1 MVIVLKRSRIED
13 FGVLMQVP
21 QEAAEVL
28 PARERILAAARRIFL
43 DGLPEHAT
51 MDAVAQ
57 QAGMSKKTIY
67 REFKSQVELLHALL
81 IENVADMGGLPP
93 PLPGEDIELELYGV
107 LVRMVTHFTSP
118 RSMALARL
126 IISEVR
132 RYPELMSA
140 SKPKGFPRELLA
152 NWLASP
158 AVRAQYNIEDPDEAS
173 AMLFG
178 MVMQD
183 SGFRL
188 MLDSN
193 ATMPPH
199 LIEARARRA
208 VQIFLR
214 GVRKSA

>member
-1 MVIVLKRSRIED
+1 MQAIEEA
-13 FGVLMQVP
+13 VP
-21 QEAAEVL
+21 QL
-28 PARERILAAARRIFL
+28 SPRERILAAARKIFL
-43 DGLPEHAT
+43 DGPPEQAT
-51 MDAVAQ
+51 MDAVAH

-67 REFKSQVELLHALL
+67 REFKSQVELLAALL
-81 IENVADMGGLPP
+81 IESVADMGAFLPP
-93 PLPGEDIELELYGV
+93 GPDDDIELELYGV

-132 RYPELMSA
+132 RYPELMTA

-152 NWLASP
+152 QWLAAP
-158 AVRAQYNIEDPDEAS
+158 VVRAKFQIEDPDDAA

-183 SGFRL
+183 SGFKL
-188 MLDSN
+188 LVVNN
-193 ATMPPH
+193 AVMPQH

-214 GVRKSA
+214 GVRK

>member
-1 MVIVLKRSRIED
+1 
-13 FGVLMQVP
+13 MQIP

-28 PARERILAAARRIFL
+28 PARERILSAARKIFL

-51 MDAVAQ
+51 MDAVAH

-67 REFKSQVELLHALL
+67 REFKSQVELLAALL
-81 IENVADMGGLPP
+81 IENVADMGGFPP
-93 PLPGEDIELELYGV
+93 PEPGDDIEVELYGV
-107 LVRMVTHFTSP
+107 LVRMVSHFTNP
-118 RSMALARL
+118 RSMSLMRL
-126 IISEVR
+126 IVSEVR
-132 RYPELMSA
+132 RYPELMTA

-152 NWLASP
+152 TWLSAA
-158 AVRAQYNIEDPDEAS
+158 AVRAQYAIEDPDEAS

-188 MLDSN
+188 MFDSN
-193 ATMPPH
+193 ATMPLH
-199 LIEARARRA
+199 QIETRARRA

-214 GVRKSA
+214 GVRKGG

>member
-1 MVIVLKRSRIED
+1 
-13 FGVLMQVP
+13 MQAP
-21 QEAAEVL
+21 QEPVEVVS
-28 PARERILAAARRIFL
+28 PRERILAAARKIFL

-67 REFKSQVELLHALL
+67 REFKSQVELLGALL
-81 IENVADMGGLPP
+81 MESVADMGAFHPP
-93 PLPGEDIELELYGV
+93 KQNDDIELELYGM

-126 IISEVR
+126 LMSEVR
-132 RYPELMSA
+132 RYPELINA
-140 SKPKGFPRELLA
+140 SKPKGFPREMLA
-152 NWLASP
+152 NWLGSP
-158 AVRAQYNIEDPDEAS
+158 VVRAQYTIEDADDAS

-188 MLDSN
+188 MVDSN
-193 ATMPPH
+193 ATLPPH
-199 LIEARARRA
+199 VIEMRARRA
-208 VQIFLR
+208 VSIFLK
-214 GVRKSA
+214 GLRK

>member
-1 MVIVLKRSRIED
+1 
-13 FGVLMQVP
+13 
-21 QEAAEVL
+21 
-28 PARERILAAARRIFL
+28 
-43 DGLPEHAT
+43 
-51 MDAVAQ
+51 
-57 QAGMSKKTIY
+57 MSKKTIY
-67 REFKSQVELLHALL
+67 REFKSQVELLAALL
-81 IENVADMGGLPP
+81 LENVADMGAFPP
-93 PLPGEDIELELYGV
+93 PQPSDDIELELYGM

-126 IISEVR
+126 IVSEVR

-158 AVRAQYNIEDPDEAS
+158 VVRAKYQIDDPDDAA

-188 MLDSN
+188 MVDSN
-193 ATMPPH
+193 ATMPAH
-199 LIEARARRA
+199 QIETRARRA
-208 VQIFLR
+208 VAIFLK
-214 GVRKSA
+214 GVRK

>member
-1 MVIVLKRSRIED
+1 MQAIEEP
-13 FGVLMQVP
+13 VP
-21 QEAAEVL
+21 QHS
-28 PARERILAAARRIFL
+28 PRERILAAARKIFL
-43 DGLPEHAT
+43 DGPPEQAT
-51 MDAVAQ
+51 MDAVAH

-67 REFKSQVELLHALL
+67 REFKSQVELLAALL
-81 IENVADMGGLPP
+81 LENVADMGAFTPP
-93 PLPGEDIELELYGV
+93 GPDEDIELELYGV

-152 NWLASP
+152 QWLAAP
-158 AVRAQYNIEDPDEAS
+158 VVRAKFQIEDPDDAA

-188 MLDSN
+188 MVDSN
-193 ATMPPH
+193 ATLPVH
-199 LIEARARRA
+199 VIEVRARRA
-208 VQIFLR
+208 VSIFLK
-214 GVRKSA
+214 GLRKGG

>member
-1 MVIVLKRSRIED
+1 
-13 FGVLMQVP
+13 MQAP
-21 QEAAEVL
+21 QEPAEVIS
-28 PARERILAAARRIFL
+28 PRERILAAARKIFL

-67 REFKSQVELLHALL
+67 REFKSQVELLGALL
-81 IENVADMGGLPP
+81 VENVADMGAFRPP
-93 PLPGEDIELELYGV
+93 QPQDDIELELYGM

-126 IISEVR
+126 LLSEVR
-132 RYPELMSA
+132 RYPELINA

-152 NWLASP
+152 NWLDSP
-158 AVRAQYNIEDPDEAS
+158 VVRARYAIEDADDAA

-188 MLDSN
+188 MVDGN
-193 ATMPPH
+193 ATLPAH
-199 LIEARARRA
+199 TIETRARRA
-208 VQIFLR
+208 VSIYLK
-214 GVRKSA
+214 GVKKAA

>member
-1 MVIVLKRSRIED
+1 
-13 FGVLMQVP
+13 MQAP
-21 QEAAEVL
+21 QEAPEINS
-28 PARERILAAARRIFL
+28 PRERILAAARKIFL
-43 DGLPEHAT
+43 DGPPEHAT

-67 REFKSQVELLHALL
+67 REFKSQVELLGALL
-81 IENVADMGGLPP
+81 LENVADMGQFPP
-93 PLPGEDIELELYGV
+93 PQPGDDIELELYGV
-107 LVRMVTHFTSP
+107 LVRMVTHFTTP

-132 RYPELMSA
+132 RYPELMNA
-140 SKPKGFPRELLA
+140 ARPKGFPREVLA

-158 AVRAQYNIEDPDEAS
+158 AVRAQYAIEDPDDAA

-183 SGFRL
+183 SAFRL
-188 MLDSN
+188 LVVAN
-193 ATMPPH
+193 ATMPQH
-199 LIEARARRA
+199 QIETRARRA

-214 GVRKSA
+214 GVRKSG

>member
-1 MVIVLKRSRIED
+1 
-13 FGVLMQVP
+13 MQAVSEP
-21 QEAAEVL
+21 GNSIS
-28 PARERILAAARRIFL
+28 PRERILAAARKIFL
-43 DGLPEHAT
+43 DGMPEHAT

-67 REFKSQVELLHALL
+67 REFKSQVELLGALL
-81 IENVADMGGLPP
+81 LENVADLGDFPP
-93 PLPGEDIELELYGV
+93 PKSSEEVEVELYGI

-132 RYPELMSA
+132 RYPELMNA
-140 SKPKGFPRELLA
+140 SKPKGFPREKLA
-152 NWLASP
+152 NWLGSSV
-158 AVRAQYNIEDPDEAS
+158 VRAKFQIEDPDDAA

-183 SGFRL
+183 SGFKL
-188 MLDSN
+188 MVVSN
-193 ATMPPH
+193 ATMPAH
-199 LIEARARRA
+199 LIETRARRA

-214 GVRKSA
+214 GVRKGG

>member
-1 MVIVLKRSRIED
+1 
-13 FGVLMQVP
+13 MQAV
-21 QEAAEVL
+21 AE
-28 PARERILAAARRIFL
+28 PGNSISPRERILAAARKIFL
-43 DGLPEHAT
+43 DGMPEHAT

-67 REFKSQVELLHALL
+67 REFKSQVELLGALL
-81 IENVADMGGLPP
+81 LENVADLGDFPP
-93 PLPGEDIELELYGV
+93 PKSSEEVEVELYGM

-132 RYPELMSA
+132 RYPELINA
-140 SKPKGFPRELLA
+140 SKPKGFPREKLA
-152 NWLASP
+152 DWLASP
-158 AVRAQYNIEDPDEAS
+158 VVRAKFQIEDPDDAA

-183 SGFRL
+183 SGFKL
-188 MLDSN
+188 MVVSN

-199 LIEARARRA
+199 LIETRARRA

-214 GVRKSA
+214 GVRKSG

>member
-1 MVIVLKRSRIED
+1 MQAIEEA
-13 FGVLMQVP
+13 VP
-21 QEAAEVL
+21 MDS
-28 PARERILAAARRIFL
+28 PRERILAAARKIFL
-43 DGLPEHAT
+43 DGPPEQAT

-67 REFKSQVELLHALL
+67 REFKSQAELLATLL
-81 IENVADMGGLPP
+81 IENVADMGGFLPP
-93 PLPGEDIELELYGV
+93 GADDDIELELYGM

-132 RYPELMSA
+132 RYPELVNA

-152 NWLASP
+152 QWLAAP
-158 AVRAQYNIEDPDEAS
+158 VVRAKFQIEDPDDAA

-183 SGFRL
+183 SGFKL
-188 MLDSN
+188 LVMNN
-193 ATMPPH
+193 AVMPQH
-199 LIEARARRA
+199 LIETRARRA

-214 GVRKSA
+214 GVRK

>member
-1 MVIVLKRSRIED
+1 
-13 FGVLMQVP
+13 MQAP
-21 QEAAEVL
+21 QEPVEVVS
-28 PARERILAAARRIFL
+28 PRERILAAARKIFL

-67 REFKSQVELLHALL
+67 REFKSQVELLGALL
-81 IENVADMGGLPP
+81 VENVADMGAFPP
-93 PLPGEDIELELYGV
+93 PQPQDDIELELYGM

-126 IISEVR
+126 LMSEVR
-132 RYPELMSA
+132 RYPELINA

-152 NWLASP
+152 NWLNSP
-158 AVRAQYNIEDPDEAS
+158 VVRARFTIEDPDDAA

-188 MLDSN
+188 MVDSN
-193 ATMPPH
+193 ATLPVH
-199 LIEARARRA
+199 VIEVRARRA
-208 VQIFLR
+208 VSIFLK
-214 GVRKSA
+214 GLKKGG

>member
-1 MVIVLKRSRIED
+1 
-13 FGVLMQVP
+13 
-21 QEAAEVL
+21 
-28 PARERILAAARRIFL
+28 
-43 DGLPEHAT
+43 
-51 MDAVAQ
+51 MDAVAH

-67 REFKSQVELLHALL
+67 REFKSQVELLAALL
-81 IENVADMGGLPP
+81 LENVADMGAFTPP
-93 PLPGEDIELELYGV
+93 GPDEDIELELYGV

-152 NWLASP
+152 QWLAAP
-158 AVRAQYNIEDPDEAS
+158 VVRAKFQIEDPDDAA

-183 SGFRL
+183 SGFKL
-188 MLDSN
+188 LVVNN
-193 ATMPPH
+193 AIMPQH

-214 GVRKSA
+214 GVRK

>member
-1 MVIVLKRSRIED
+1 
-13 FGVLMQVP
+13 MQAP
-21 QEAAEVL
+21 QEAPEVIT
-28 PARERILAAARRIFL
+28 PRERILAAARKTFL

-67 REFKSQVELLHALL
+67 REFKSQVELLGALL
-81 IENVADMGGLPP
+81 MESVADMGHFRQPE
-93 PLPGEDIELELYGV
+93 PGDDIELELYGM
-107 LVRMVTHFTSP
+107 LVRMVTHFTTP

-126 IISEVR
+126 LISEVR
-132 RYPELMSA
+132 RYPELMNSA
-140 SKPKGFPRELLA
+140 KPRGFPRERLA
-152 NWLASP
+152 DWLNSP
-158 AVRAQYNIEDPDEAS
+158 VVRAQYAIEDADDAA

-188 MLDSN
+188 IVVAN
-193 ATMPPH
+193 ATLPQH
-199 LIEARARRA
+199 LIETRARRA

-214 GVRKSA
+214 GIRKGG

>member
-1 MVIVLKRSRIED
+1 
-13 FGVLMQVP
+13 MQAP
-21 QEAAEVL
+21 QETGEVITS
-28 PARERILAAARRIFL
+28 RERILAAARKIFL

-67 REFKSQVELLHALL
+67 REFKSQVELLAALL
-81 IENVADMGGLPP
+81 LENVADMGAFPP
-93 PLPGEDIELELYGV
+93 PQPSDDIELELYGM

-126 IISEVR
+126 IVSEVR
-132 RYPELMSA
+132 RYPELMNA

-158 AVRAQYNIEDPDEAS
+158 VVRAKYQIDDPDDAA

-188 MLDSN
+188 MVDSN
-193 ATMPPH
+193 ATMPAH
-199 LIEARARRA
+199 QIETRARRA
-208 VQIFLR
+208 VAIFLK
-214 GVRKSA
+214 GVRK

>member
-1 MVIVLKRSRIED
+1 
-13 FGVLMQVP
+13 MQAP
-21 QEAAEVL
+21 QEPIEVVS
-28 PARERILAAARRIFL
+28 PRERILAAARKIFL

-67 REFKSQVELLHALL
+67 REFKSQVELLGALL
-81 IENVADMGGLPP
+81 LENVADMGAFPP
-93 PLPGEDIELELYGV
+93 PQLNDDIELELYGM

-126 IISEVR
+126 LMSEVR
-132 RYPELMSA
+132 RYPELINA

-152 NWLASP
+152 NWLDSAV
-158 AVRAQYNIEDPDEAS
+158 VRARFAIEDADDAA

-188 MLDSN
+188 MVDSN
-193 ATMPPH
+193 ATLPVH
-199 LIEARARRA
+199 VIEVRARRA
-208 VQIFLR
+208 VSIFLR
-214 GVRKSA
+214 GLKKGG